1 MSTSPGTGNF
11 DELQR
16 LLALKRREQPPR
28 RYFNEFS
35 EQVLG
40 NLDAP
45 ERPETLSWLE
55 RLGVHCDLS
64 PGVLGAL
71 GILVV
76 GLLGAGIAASNRTRP
91 ASFGPPLAPPSG
103 APVPLAQTV
112 DLSSAPR
119 TTSQPPQAPST
130 APVLAPDSPA
140 FIPLK
145 IENTGFTTPV
155 GETK

>member
-1 MSTSPGTGNF
+1 MSTSPGSSNF

-28 RYFNEFS
+28 RYFSGFS
-35 EQVLG
+35 DQVLE
-40 NLDAP
+40 NLGAP

-64 PGVLGAL
+64 PAVVGAL

-76 GLLGAGIAASNRTRP
+76 GLLGAGIAVSNGTKP
-91 ASFGPPLAPPSG
+91 VALGGPLAPPSG
-103 APVPLAQTV
+103 APVPLEQTV
-112 DLSSAPR
+112 NSSPPPR
-119 TTSQPPQAPST
+119 SSPRPQDVPST
-130 APVLAPDSPA
+130 APVLTPDSPP

-145 IENTGFTTPV
+145 VEKTGFTTPV
-155 GETK
+155 GEAK